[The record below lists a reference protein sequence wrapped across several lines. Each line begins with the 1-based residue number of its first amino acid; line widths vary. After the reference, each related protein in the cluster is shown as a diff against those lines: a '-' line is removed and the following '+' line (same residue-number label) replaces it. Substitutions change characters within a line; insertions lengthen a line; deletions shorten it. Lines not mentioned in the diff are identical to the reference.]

1 MISPARFAACVWRR
15 RWWILAAIVLGM
27 LVTALDAHA
36 QTGTWVA
43 EEEEWRDYLILSE
56 DVLILVRIDERGK
69 CVGAPMPVTI
79 EGDTLRRQKG
89 EDWHLKVKRG
99 KPDTLRVTAPSFERE
114 FARTLYNPIER
125 CSQDDSE
132 I

>member
-1 MISPARFAACVWRR
+1 MIPLARLPACVWRR
-15 RWWILAAIVLGM
+15 RWWILAAIILGM
-27 LVTALDAHA
+27 LVGALDARA

-56 DVLILVRIDERGK
+56 DVLILVRIDEKGD
-69 CVGAPMPVTI
+69 CLGAPMTVTI
-79 EGDTLRRQKG
+79 EGDTLQRQKG
-89 EDWHLKVKRG
+89 ANWHLSVQRG

-114 FARTLYNPIER
+114 FARSLYNPIKL
-125 CSQDDSE
+125 CAQDDNE

>member
-1 MISPARFAACVWRR
+1 MIPLGRLPACLWRR

-56 DVLILVRIDERGK
+56 DALILVRIDERGK
-69 CVGAPMPVTI
+69 CVGAPMPI
-79 EGDTLRRQKG
+79 KMDGDTLRRKKG
-89 EDWHLKVKRG
+89 ADWHLSVKRG
-99 KPDTLRVTAPSFERE
+99 KPDTLTVTAPSFERE